1 MKKRLLTIA
10 ILTILQPACTTGMS
24 PETKKIL
31 TDAGTRVLV
40 AGAAAAEAAAI
51 DQINKL
57 GPRSNTGK
65 QPIPTR

>member
-1 MKKRLLTIA
+1 MTRIL
-10 ILTILQPACTTGMS
+10 ILTLALLQPACSTMS

-31 TDAGTRVLV
+31 TEAGTRVLV

-51 DQINKL
+51 DRINQL
-57 GPRSNTGK
+57 GPRRSNTGK

>member
-10 ILTILQPACTTGMS
+10 LATALQPACTGMS
-24 PETKKIL
+24 PETKKLL

-57 GPRSNTGK
+57 GPRHNTGK